1 MMKAGFKAWA
11 VASGAALLLVAGAGS
26 ASAGTSTQTAAAD
39 CFKKVDSG
47 RTITGNPWVKVKNEC
62 AWTYDVKV
70 VWKYGPDSTCKEL
83 SPGETIRSES
93 TPPAKYDRAKIC

>member
-11 VASGAALLLVAGAGS
+11 VASGTALLLVAGAGS